1 MRTLQPSNSTA
12 KYIPM
17 GNPHTH
23 QKTCAIA
30 LNWKLSKCPSTVEEK
45 NEMYIHKVEYQA
57 AIRMNDLVTWVCSVY
72 KM

>member
-1 MRTLQPSNSTA
+1 MRALRPSNSTA

-17 GNPHTH
+17 RNLHTH

-30 LNWKLSKCPSTVEEK
+30 QNWKLSKCPSTEEK
-45 NEMYIHKVEYQA
+45 NEMCIHKVEYQA